1 MVTIL
6 YRILSRMQVGEKE
19 LDVNGHLWFP
29 RHFALIFAKKK
40 KKNFYSAMSVLFIIP
55 ILEMRILQPSQA
67 TLLELN

>member
-6 YRILSRMQVGEKE
+6 YRIFSRMQGGEKE
-19 LDVNGHLWFP
+19 LDVNGHLRFP
-29 RHFALIFAKKK
+29 RRFALIFV
-40 KKNFYSAMSVLFIIP
+40 FYSAMSVFLIIP